1 MIEETKDSLSPL
13 EQQELIRTQALLG
26 YVQRGKEAQ
35 LVELSEK
42 ESQLMELTEHMQNE
56 EDHKESEDT
65 STKDTQGLDQGSE

>member
-35 LVELSEK
+35 LVKLSEK

-65 STKDTQGLDQGSE
+65 STKETQGLD

>member
-35 LVELSEK
+35 LVKLSEK
-42 ESQLMELTEHMQNE
+42 ESQLMELTEHM
-56 EDHKESEDT
+56 
-65 STKDTQGLDQGSE
+65 